1 MEYFANCMTHEQL
14 EQEHRRLVIKMH
26 PDRNPDN
33 PNATAEFQEMQQQYE
48 ERKAELN
55 GDYTKSARGRE
66 RRERERREREER
78 ERKERERNRLA
89 EVLEQARLNKQK
101 RHTELKKGDFVYAQM
116 VPNVGGTPN
125 GWADMTVE
133 DILRVSLKDDM
144 NGETVVMVEEI
155 IECQDYDMMNCSL
168 SKLMGSTETG
178 RIYGGWETIQSADP
192 ANGIR
197 KAKRVAK
204 VVLFRSKH
212 YCAFGNPQGD
222 SFVSDYYMRPDFGTM
237 YSDHLHRIYQRMRQ
251 EEEKK
256 ARIEAERKARIEAEQ
271 RPLIDEWAPKLI
283 TISRGL
289 TDAEQQTV
297 AISNLKAVL
306 KGKFPGVTFT
316 VKSSKSSYGKH
327 QFYELVWEDGPT
339 VQEVTDVE
347 RLFDPCYDSDTI
359 STPWTERFGKVLF
372 GSRTRKMNTLTKAR
386 ILQQLGGVTEAFSQG
401 DIDDEVT
408 VSDDDWTMLHLMVGV
423 STSDEGATLCLS
435 TLKADGTRRVHIGTA
450 VRYVFEHTSYV
461 KVKTTRKSQKAQKQA
476 A

>member
-1 MEYFANCMTHEQL
+1 MEYFKDCMTHEQL

-33 PNATAEFQEMQQQYE
+33 PNATAEFQEMQAQYE

-55 GDYTKSARGRE
+55 GDYRKSAKGRE

-89 EVLEQARLNKQK
+89 EVLEQARRNKQK
-101 RHTELKKGDFVYAQM
+101 RPGELKAGDYVYAK
-116 VPNVGGTPN
+116 
-125 GWADMTVE
+125 AVE
-133 DILRVSLKDDM
+133 WMQAFSAEEGCANDVLRMAIRQGVKD
-144 NGETVVMVEEI
+144 ETVVK
-155 IECQDYDMMNCSL
+155 IEALFDITDEQLMESYL
-168 SKLMGSTETG
+168 SYATDGE
-178 RIYGGWETIQSADP
+178 IYGGWETIQQADH
-192 ANGIR
+192 ASGIR

-204 VVLFRSKH
+204 VVMFRSPN
-212 YCAFGNPQGD
+212 YCIFGNPKGD
-222 SFVSDYYMRPDFGTM
+222 QLITDYYLPVNYETM
-237 YSDHLHRIYQRMRQ
+237 FSDHLHRIQAGIEREQR
-251 EEEKK
+251 EAE
-256 ARIEAERKARIEAEQ
+256 RIEAERKARIEAEQ
-271 RPLIDEWAPKLI
+271 RPLIDEWQGKLI

-297 AISNLKAVL
+297 AVSNLKTVL

-316 VKSSKSSYGKH
+316 IKTNRHGETSVT
-327 QFYELVWEDGPT
+327 WEDGPT
-339 VQEVTDVE
+339 VEEVVVAAD
-347 RLFDPCYDSDTI
+347 LFNDWLQLTEP
-359 STPWTERFGKVLF
+359 TPWQERFGRVTINVADF
-372 GSRTRKMNTLTKAR
+372 NRKMNTLTKAR
-386 ILQQLGGVTEAFSQG
+386 ILQQLGGVVDAFCQG

-423 STSDEGATLCLS
+423 SVGDKDATLCRS

-461 KVKTTRKSQKAQKQA
+461 KAKTTKKKVKQA

>member
-1 MEYFANCMTHEQL
+1 MEYFEHCMTHEQL

-26 PDRNPDN
+26 PDRNPND
-33 PNATAEFQEMQQQYE
+33 PEATAKFQEMQQQYE

-55 GDYTKSARGRE
+55 GDYRKSAKGRE

-89 EVLEQARLNKQK
+89 EVLEQARRNKQK
-101 RHTELKKGDFVYAQM
+101 RPGELKAGDFIYARQ
-116 VPNVGGTPN
+116 VNVGKVAMTFARMDPLLREVLTN
-125 GWADMTVE
+125 GLADE
-133 DILRVSLKDDM
+133 A
-144 NGETVVMVEEI
+144 VVMVETIVELSD
-155 IECQDYDMMNCSL
+155 EQLMNNDL
-168 SKLMGSTETG
+168 NYELPDGG
-178 RIYGGWETIQSADP
+178 PWGGWETIQSADP

-204 VVLFRSKH
+204 VVMFRSPS
-212 YCAFGNPQGD
+212 YCVMGSPMGD
-222 SFVSDYYMRPDFGTM
+222 PMISRFYMPCGYGDM
-237 YSDHLHRIYQRMRQ
+237 YQKQLDAMLAQIRYEQQ
-251 EEEKK
+251 EQQ
-256 ARIEAERKARIEAEQ
+256 RIEAERKARIEAEQ

-316 VKSSKSSYGKH
+316 IKTNRYGESS
-327 QFYELVWEDGPT
+327 VTWEDGPT
-339 VQEVTDVE
+339 VEEVVVADD
-347 RLFDPCYDSDTI
+347 LFNDWLQLTEP
-359 STPWTERFGKVLF
+359 TPWQERFGRVTINVADF
-372 GSRTRKMNTLTKAR
+372 NRKMNVLTKAR

-401 DIDDEVT
+401 DINDDVT

-423 STSDEGATLCLS
+423 SVGDEGATLCRS
-435 TLKADGTRRVHIGTA
+435 AMQPDGTRRVHIGTA
-450 VRYVFEHTSYV
+450 VRYVFDRTSYV
-461 KVKTTRKSQKAQKQA
+461 KATTKKTKRTARQA

>member
-1 MEYFANCMTHEQL
+1 MEYFEHCMTHEQL

-89 EVLEQARLNKQK
+89 EVLEQARRNKTK
-101 RHTELKKGDFVYAQM
+101 SHKNIHCGDFIYAVRLNAQ
-116 VPNVGGTPN
+116 NLINDAGGDVLRHVLN
-125 GWADMTVE
+125 GG
-133 DILRVSLKDDM
+133 LKC
-144 NGETVVMVEEI
+144 EAVVMVERIVETD
-155 IECQDYDMMNCSL
+155 DYSLMNVSL
-168 SKLMGSTETG
+168 SKLMGSMESGTV
-178 RIYGGWETIQSADP
+178 YGGWETIQSADP

-197 KAKRVAK
+197 KAKRMAK
-204 VVLFRSKH
+204 VVLFRSEH
-212 YCAFGNPQGD
+212 YCMMGNPQGD
-222 SFVSDYYMRPDFGTM
+222 PTIADYYMMPYYEVMF
-237 YSDHLHRIYQRMRQ
+237 SDHLHRIQAAIERERQ
-251 EEEKK
+251 EAE
-256 ARIEAERKARIEAEQ
+256 RIEAERKARIEAEQ

-283 TISRGL
+283 AISRGL

-297 AISNLKAVL
+297 AVSNLKAVL

-327 QFYELVWEDGPT
+327 QFNELVWEDGPT

-347 RLFDPCYDSDTI
+347 RLFDPCYDSDTF

-372 GSRTRKMNTLTKAR
+372 GSRTRKMNVLTKAR

-423 STSDEGATLCLS
+423 STSDEGATLCRCHEQ
-435 TLKADGTRRVHIGTA
+435 ADGTRRVHIGTA
-450 VRYVFEHTSYV
+450 VRYVFDRTSYV
-461 KVKTTRKSQKAQKQA
+461 KVKTTKKKVKLA

>member
-1 MEYFANCMTHEQL
+1 MAYLEHCMTHEQL

-26 PDRNPDN
+26 PDRNPND
-33 PNATAEFQEMQQQYE
+33 PEAPAKFQEMQQQYE

-55 GDYTKSARGRE
+55 GDYRKSAKGRE

-89 EVLEQARLNKQK
+89 EVLEQARRNKQK
-101 RHTELKKGDFVYAQM
+101 RPGELKAGDFIYARQ
-116 VPNVGGTPN
+116 VNVGKVAMTFARMDPLLREVLTN
-125 GWADMTVE
+125 GLADE
-133 DILRVSLKDDM
+133 A
-144 NGETVVMVEEI
+144 VVMVETIVELSD
-155 IECQDYDMMNCSL
+155 EQLMNNDL
-168 SKLMGSTETG
+168 NYELPDGG
-178 RIYGGWETIQSADP
+178 PWGGWETIQSADP

-204 VVLFRSKH
+204 VVMFRSPS
-212 YCAFGNPQGD
+212 YCVMGSPMGD
-222 SFVSDYYMRPDFGTM
+222 PMISRFYMPCGYGDM
-237 YSDHLHRIYQRMRQ
+237 YQKQLDAMLAQIRYEQQ
-251 EEEKK
+251 EQQ
-256 ARIEAERKARIEAEQ
+256 RIEAERKARIEAEQ

-316 VKSSKSSYGKH
+316 IKTNRYGESS
-327 QFYELVWEDGPT
+327 VTWEDGPT
-339 VQEVTDVE
+339 VEEVVVADD
-347 RLFDPCYDSDTI
+347 LFNDWLQLTEP
-359 STPWTERFGKVLF
+359 TPWQERFGRVTINVADF
-372 GSRTRKMNTLTKAR
+372 NRKMNVLTKAR

-401 DIDDEVT
+401 DINDDVT

-423 STSDEGATLCLS
+423 SVGDEGATLCRS
-435 TLKADGTRRVHIGTA
+435 AMQPDGTRRVHIGTA
-450 VRYVFEHTSYV
+450 VRYVFDRTSYV
-461 KVKTTRKSQKAQKQA
+461 KATTKKTKRTARQA

>member
-1 MEYFANCMTHEQL
+1 MTHEQL

-78 ERKERERNRLA
+78 ERRERERNRLA
-89 EVLEQARLNKQK
+89 EVLEQARRNKTK
-101 RHTELKKGDFVYAQM
+101 SHKAISVGDFIYARRLNTLNLM
-116 VPNVGGTPN
+116 NDSGDDV
-125 GWADMTVE
+125 
-133 DILRVSLKDDM
+133 LRCVLKD
-144 NGETVVMVEEI
+144 GVQEETVVMVEYIVETD
-155 IECQDYDMMNCSL
+155 DYSLMNGSL
-168 SKLMGSTETG
+168 SKLIGSMESG
-178 RIYGGWETIQSADP
+178 IVYGGWETIQQADP
-192 ANGIR
+192 ASGIR

-204 VVLFRSKH
+204 VVLFRSPS
-212 YCAFGNPQGD
+212 YCMMGNPKGD
-222 SFVSDYYMRPDFGTM
+222 PTIADYYVMPYYEVMF
-237 YSDHLHRIYQRMRQ
+237 SDQLHRIKARLDH
-251 EEEKK
+251 EAAEK

-297 AISNLKAVL
+297 AVSNLKAVL
-306 KGKFPGVTFT
+306 KGRFPGVTFT
-316 VKSSKSSYGKH
+316 VKSSKSSYGKD
-327 QFYELVWEDGPT
+327 QYYELTWEDGPT
-339 VQEVTDVE
+339 VQEVKDVE
-347 RLFDPCYDSDTI
+347 RLFDPCYDSDPF

-372 GSRTRKMNTLTKAR
+372 WSRTRKMNVLTKAR
-386 ILQQLGGVTEAFSQG
+386 ILQQLGGVTEAFSRG
-401 DIDDEVT
+401 NIDDEVT

-423 STSDEGATLCLS
+423 SVGDEDATLCRS
-435 TLKADGTRRVHIGTA
+435 TMQPDGTRRVHIATA
-450 VRYVFEHTSYV
+450 VRYVFDRTSYV
-461 KVKTTRKSQKAQKQA
+461 RSKTTAKKTKRTARQA

>member
-1 MEYFANCMTHEQL
+1 MNQEQL

-26 PDRNPDN
+26 PDRNPND
-33 PNATAEFQEMQQQYE
+33 PEATAKFQEMQQQYE

-55 GDYTKSARGRE
+55 GDYRKSAKGRE

-78 ERKERERNRLA
+78 ERREREQNRLA
-89 EVLEQARLNKQK
+89 EVLEQARRNKQK

-204 VVLFRSKH
+204 VVLFRSTH

-251 EEEKK
+251 EEEEK

-297 AISNLKAVL
+297 AVSNLKAVL
-306 KGKFPGVTFT
+306 RAKFPGVTFT
-316 VKSSKSSYGKH
+316 IKTNRYG
-327 QFYELVWEDGPT
+327 ETSVTWEDGPT
-339 VQEVTDVE
+339 VREVVVAAD
-347 RLFDPCYDSDTI
+347 LFNDWLQLTEP
-359 STPWTERFGKVLF
+359 TPWQERFGRVTINMADF
-372 GSRTRKMNTLTKAR
+372 NRKMNVLTKAR

-401 DIDDEVT
+401 GIDDEVT
-408 VSDDDWTMLHLMVGV
+408 VGDDDWTMLHLMVGV
-423 STSDEGATLCLS
+423 SVGDEDATLCRS

-450 VRYVFEHTSYV
+450 ARYVFDRTSYV
-461 KVKTTRKSQKAQKQA
+461 KATTKKKVRQA

>member
-1 MEYFANCMTHEQL
+1 MTHEQL

-26 PDRNPDN
+26 PDRNPND
-33 PNATAEFQEMQQQYE
+33 PEATAKFQEMQAQYE

-55 GDYTKSARGRE
+55 GDYRKSAKGRE

-89 EVLEQARLNKQK
+89 EVLEQARRNKTK
-101 RHTELKKGDFVYAQM
+101 SHKAISVGDFIYARRLNTLNLM
-116 VPNVGGTPN
+116 NDSGDDV
-125 GWADMTVE
+125 
-133 DILRVSLKDDM
+133 LRYVLKD
-144 NGETVVMVEEI
+144 GVQEETVVMVEYI
-155 IECQDYDMMNCSL
+155 VECDDFSLMNGSL
-168 SKLMGSTETG
+168 SKLTGSMESG
-178 RIYGGWETIQSADP
+178 IVYGGWETIQQADP

-204 VVLFRSKH
+204 VVLFRSDR
-212 YCAFGNPQGD
+212 YCMMGNPKGD
-222 SFVSDYYMRPDFGTM
+222 PTIADYYVMPYYEVMFSGQ
-237 YSDHLHRIYQRMRQ
+237 LHRIKARLDH
-251 EEEKK
+251 EAAEK

-297 AISNLKAVL
+297 AVSNLKAVL

-347 RLFDPCYDSDTI
+347 RLFDPCYDSDTFT
-359 STPWTERFGKVLF
+359 TPWTERFGKVLF
-372 GSRTRKMNTLTKAR
+372 KSRTRKMNVLTKAR

-423 STSDEGATLCLS
+423 SVGDEDATLCRS
-435 TLKADGTRRVHIGTA
+435 TMQPDGTRRVHIGTA

-461 KVKTTRKSQKAQKQA
+461 KAKTTKKKAKQA

>member
-26 PDRNPDN
+26 PDRNPND
-33 PNATAEFQEMQQQYE
+33 PEATAKFQEMQQQYE

-89 EVLEQARLNKQK
+89 EVLEQARKNRTKSYK
-101 RHTELKKGDFVYAQM
+101 AISVGDFIYARRLNTLNLM
-116 VPNVGGTPN
+116 NDSGDDV
-125 GWADMTVE
+125 
-133 DILRVSLKDDM
+133 LRCVLKD
-144 NGETVVMVEEI
+144 GVQEETVVMVEHI
-155 IECQDYDMMNCSL
+155 VECDDFSLMNGSL
-168 SKLMGSTETG
+168 SKLMGSMESC
-178 RIYGGWETIQSADP
+178 IVYGGWETIQQADP
-192 ANGIR
+192 KNGIR

-204 VVLFRSKH
+204 VVLFRSER
-212 YCAFGNPQGD
+212 YCMMGNPKGD
-222 SFVSDYYMRPDFGTM
+222 PTIADYYVMPYYEVMF
-237 YSDHLHRIYQRMRQ
+237 SDQLHRIKARLDH
-251 EEEKK
+251 EAAEK

-271 RPLIDEWAPKLI
+271 RPLIDEWQGKLI

-289 TDAEQQTV
+289 TDAEQQAV
-297 AISNLKAVL
+297 AVSNLKAVL
-306 KGKFPGVTFT
+306 KGRFPGVTFT
-316 VKSSKSSYGKH
+316 LKSTKSSYGKY

-347 RLFDPCYDSDTI
+347 RLFDPCYDSDTLT
-359 STPWTERFGKVLF
+359 TPWTERFGKVF
-372 GSRTRKMNTLTKAR
+372 FWRRTRKMNVLTKAR

-423 STSDEGATLCLS
+423 SVGDEGATLCRS
-435 TLKADGTRRVHIGTA
+435 TMQPDGTRRVHIGTA
-450 VRYVFEHTSYV
+450 VRYVFDRTSYV
-461 KVKTTRKSQKAQKQA
+461 RSKTTAKKTKRTARQA

>member
-1 MEYFANCMTHEQL
+1 MTHEQL

-26 PDRNPDN
+26 PDRNPND
-33 PNATAEFQEMQQQYE
+33 PEATAKFQEMQQQYE

-89 EVLEQARLNKQK
+89 EVLEQARRNKQK
-101 RHTELKKGDFVYAQM
+101 RPGELKAGDYVYACMVNVADRDYLHPNYLLRQM
-116 VPNVGGTPN
+116 IEHGVQ
-125 GWADMTVE
+125 D
-133 DILRVSLKDDM
+133 
-144 NGETVVMVEEI
+144 ETVVM
-155 IECQDYDMMNCSL
+155 IERVYEMNNDDFFNNVLNSW
-168 SKLMGSTETG
+168 MTPGD
-178 RIYGGWETIQSADP
+178 IYGGWETIQNADP

-204 VVLFRSKH
+204 VVMFRSTD
-212 YCAFGNPQGD
+212 YCAFGNPKGD
-222 SFVSDYYMRPDFGTM
+222 HVIADYYLPFCYQSMFASRI
-237 YSDHLHRIYQRMRQ
+237 SDIRALVKY
-251 EEEKK
+251 EAAEK

-283 TISRGL
+283 AISRGL

-297 AISNLKAVL
+297 AVSNLKTVL
-306 KGKFPGVTFT
+306 KGRFPGVTFT
-316 VKSSKSSYGKH
+316 IKTNRHGETSVT
-327 QFYELVWEDGPT
+327 WEDGPT
-339 VQEVTDVE
+339 VEEVVVAAD
-347 RLFDPCYDSDTI
+347 LFNDWLQLTEP
-359 STPWTERFGKVLF
+359 TPWQERFGRVTINVADF
-372 GSRTRKMNTLTKAR
+372 NRKMNTLTKAR
-386 ILQQLGGVTEAFSQG
+386 ILQQLGGVVDAFCQG

-423 STSDEGATLCLS
+423 STSDPDAQLCRS
-435 TLKADGTRRVHIGTA
+435 TLKADGTRRVHIATA

-461 KVKTTRKSQKAQKQA
+461 KPKVTRKSQKVQKQA

>member
-1 MEYFANCMTHEQL
+1 MSNYFEHCMTHEQL

-26 PDRNPDN
+26 PDRNPDD
-33 PNATAEFQEMQQQYE
+33 PEATAKFQEMQQQYE

-89 EVLEQARLNKQK
+89 EVLEQARRNKQRK
-101 RHTELKKGDFVYAQM
+101 VSELKAGDYVYACMIKKSVLDMAVPTLEQLLRQM
-116 VPNVGGTPN
+116 IEHGVQ
-125 GWADMTVE
+125 D
-133 DILRVSLKDDM
+133 
-144 NGETVVMVEEI
+144 ETVVV
-155 IECQDYDMMNCSL
+155 IERVYEMSNDDFFGNVFNSWMTP
-168 SKLMGSTETG
+168 GD
-178 RIYGGWETIQSADP
+178 IYGGWETIQNADP

-204 VVLFRSKH
+204 VVMFRSTD
-212 YCAFGNPQGD
+212 YCAFGNPKGD
-222 SFVSDYYMRPDFGTM
+222 HVIADYYLPFCYQSMFA
-237 YSDHLHRIYQRMRQ
+237 SRISEIRVRVEY
-251 EEEKK
+251 EAAEKQ
-256 ARIEAERKARIEAEQ
+256 RIEAERKARIEAEQ

-297 AISNLKAVL
+297 AVSNLKAVL

-316 VKSSKSSYGKH
+316 IKTNRHGESS
-327 QFYELVWEDGPT
+327 VTWEDGPT
-339 VQEVTDVE
+339 VVEVVDVAD
-347 RLFDPCYDSDTI
+347 LFNDWLQLTE
-359 STPWTERFGKVLF
+359 STPWQERFGRVTVSASDF
-372 GSRTRKMNTLTKAR
+372 NRKINVLTKAR

-423 STSDEGATLCLS
+423 STSDPDATLCHCHEQ
-435 TLKADGTRRVHIGTA
+435 ADGTRRVHIGMA

-461 KVKTTRKSQKAQKQA
+461 KAKVTRKSQKAQKQA

>member
-26 PDRNPDN
+26 PDRNPND
-33 PNATAEFQEMQQQYE
+33 PEATAEFQEMQQQYE

-89 EVLEQARLNKQK
+89 EVLEQARRNKQK
-101 RHTELKKGDFVYAQM
+101 CPGELKAGDFIYVRKLKGTYCDKKMESVLRSVLEDGLNDESVAYIEH
-116 VPNVGGTPN
+116 VFFLTDDEFFSEFFYTRLNGNV
-125 GWADMTVE
+125 
-133 DILRVSLKDDM
+133 
-144 NGETVVMVEEI
+144 
-155 IECQDYDMMNCSL
+155 
-168 SKLMGSTETG
+168 
-178 RIYGGWETIQSADP
+178 YGGWETIQNADP

-197 KAKRVAK
+197 KTKRVPK
-204 VVLFRSKH
+204 VVMFRSPS
-212 YCAFGNPQGD
+212 YCVMGNPMGD
-222 SFVSDYYMRPDFGTM
+222 QSINDYYMPCGYGEMFQKQLDAMLAQIR
-237 YSDHLHRIYQRMRQ
+237 HEQQ
-251 EEEKK
+251 EQQ
-256 ARIEAERKARIEAEQ
+256 RIEAERKARIEAEQ
-271 RPLIDEWAPKLI
+271 RPLIEEWAPKLI

-297 AISNLKAVL
+297 AVSNLKTVL

-316 VKSSKSSYGKH
+316 VKCRLVGASKHKC
-327 QFYELVWEDGPT
+327 YELVWEDGPT

-347 RLFDPCYDSDTI
+347 RLFDPCYDADTLT
-359 STPWTERFGKVLF
+359 TPWTERFGKVLF
-372 GSRTRKMNTLTKAR
+372 TSRTRKMNVLTKAR
-386 ILQQLGGVTEAFSQG
+386 ILQQLGGVVDAFCQG

-423 STSDEGATLCLS
+423 STSDPDAHLCYCHEQ
-435 TLKADGTRRVHIGTA
+435 ADSTRRVHIGTA
-450 VRYVFEHTSYV
+450 VRYVFERTSYV
-461 KVKTTRKSQKAQKQA
+461 KSKVTRKSQKAQKQA

>member
-1 MEYFANCMTHEQL
+1 MEYFANCMTNEQL

-26 PDRNPDN
+26 PDRNPND
-33 PNATAEFQEMQQQYE
+33 PEATAKFQEMQQQYE

-55 GDYTKSARGRE
+55 GDYRKSAKGRE

-89 EVLEQARLNKQK
+89 EVLEQARKNKQRK
-101 RHTELKKGDFVYAQM
+101 VSELKAGDFIYARQ
-116 VPNVGGTPN
+116 VNVGKVAMVFARMEPLLREVLTN
-125 GWADMTVE
+125 GLADE
-133 DILRVSLKDDM
+133 A
-144 NGETVVMVEEI
+144 VVMVETIVELSD
-155 IECQDYDMMNCSL
+155 EDLMNNDL
-168 SKLMGSTETG
+168 NYELPDGG
-178 RIYGGWETIQSADP
+178 PWGGWETIQSADP

-204 VVLFRSKH
+204 VVMFRSPS
-212 YCAFGNPQGD
+212 YCVMGSPMGD
-222 SFVSDYYMRPDFGTM
+222 PMISRFYMPCDYGDMYQQQLDAMLAKMR
-237 YSDHLHRIYQRMRQ
+237 HEQQ
-251 EEEKK
+251 EQQ
-256 ARIEAERKARIEAEQ
+256 RIEAERKARIEAEQ

-283 TISRGL
+283 AISRGL
-289 TDAEQQTV
+289 TDAEQQ
-297 AISNLKAVL
+297 AVL

-327 QFYELVWEDGPT
+327 PFYELVWEDGPT

-347 RLFDPCYDSDTI
+347 RLFDPCYDSDTLT
-359 STPWTERFGKVLF
+359 TPWTERFGKVLF

-386 ILQQLGGVTEAFSQG
+386 ILQQLGGVVDAFCQG

-423 STSDEGATLCLS
+423 SVGDKGATLCRS
-435 TLKADGTRRVHIGTA
+435 TMQPDGTRRVHIGTA
-450 VRYVFEHTSYV
+450 VRYVFERTSYV
-461 KVKTTRKSQKAQKQA
+461 KPKTTKKKVKQA

>member
-1 MEYFANCMTHEQL
+1 MNHEQL

-26 PDRNPDN
+26 PDRNPND
-33 PNATAEFQEMQQQYE
+33 PEATAKFQEMQAQYE

-89 EVLEQARLNKQK
+89 EVLEQARRNKQK
-101 RHTELKKGDFVYAQM
+101 RPGELKAGDFIYARQ
-116 VPNVGGTPN
+116 VNVGKAAMVFARMEPLLREVLTAGL
-125 GWADMTVE
+125 ADE
-133 DILRVSLKDDM
+133 A
-144 NGETVVMVEEI
+144 VVMVETIVELSD
-155 IECQDYDMMNCSL
+155 EQLMNNDL
-168 SKLMGSTETG
+168 NYELPDGG
-178 RIYGGWETIQSADP
+178 PWGGWETIQSADP

-204 VVLFRSKH
+204 VVMFRSPS
-212 YCAFGNPQGD
+212 YCVMGSPMGD
-222 SFVSDYYMRPDFGTM
+222 PMISRFYMPCGYGDM
-237 YSDHLHRIYQRMRQ
+237 YQKQLDAMLAKIRHEQQ
-251 EEEKK
+251 EQQ
-256 ARIEAERKARIEAEQ
+256 RIEAERKARIEAEQ

-297 AISNLKAVL
+297 TLSNLKAVL

-316 VKSSKSSYGKH
+316 IKTNRHGETSVT
-327 QFYELVWEDGPT
+327 WEDGPT
-339 VQEVTDVE
+339 VKEVVVAAD
-347 RLFDPCYDSDTI
+347 LFNDWLQLTEP
-359 STPWTERFGKVLF
+359 TPWQKRFGRVTVNAADF
-372 GSRTRKMNTLTKAR
+372 NRKMNVLTKAR
-386 ILQQLGGVTEAFSQG
+386 ILQQLGGVVDAFCQG

-423 STSDEGATLCLS
+423 STSDNDAQLCLS

-450 VRYVFEHTSYV
+450 VQYVFERTSYV
-461 KVKTTRKSQKAQKQA
+461 KAKATRKSQKAQKQA

>member
-14 EQEHRRLVIKMH
+14 EKEHRRLVIKMH
-26 PDRNPDN
+26 PDRNPND
-33 PNATAEFQEMQQQYE
+33 PEATAKFQEMQQQYE

-55 GDYTKSARGRE
+55 GDYRKSAKGRE

-89 EVLEQARLNKQK
+89 EVLEQARRNKQK
-101 RHTELKKGDFVYAQM
+101 RPGELKAGDFIYARQ
-116 VPNVGGTPN
+116 VNVGKVAMAFARMEPLLREVLTN
-125 GWADMTVE
+125 GLADE
-133 DILRVSLKDDM
+133 A
-144 NGETVVMVEEI
+144 VVMVETIVELSD
-155 IECQDYDMMNCSL
+155 EQLMNNDL
-168 SKLMGSTETG
+168 NYEMPGG
-178 RIYGGWETIQSADP
+178 GPWGGWETIQSADP

-204 VVLFRSKH
+204 VVMFRSPS
-212 YCAFGNPQGD
+212 YCVLGSPMGD
-222 SFVSDYYMRPDFGTM
+222 PMISRFYMPCGYGDM
-237 YSDHLHRIYQRMRQ
+237 YQKQLDAMLAQIRHEQQ
-251 EEEKK
+251 EQQ
-256 ARIEAERKARIEAEQ
+256 RIEAERKARIEAEQ

-297 AISNLKAVL
+297 AVSNLKTLLRA
-306 KGKFPGVTFT
+306 KFTGVTFT
-316 VKSSKSSYGKH
+316 IKTNRYG
-327 QFYELVWEDGPT
+327 ETSVTWEDGPT
-339 VQEVTDVE
+339 VREVAVAAD
-347 RLFDPCYDSDTI
+347 LFNDWLQLTEP
-359 STPWTERFGKVLF
+359 TPWQERFGRVTVNAADF
-372 GSRTRKMNTLTKAR
+372 NRKMNTLTKAR

-423 STSDEGATLCLS
+423 SISDPDATLCRS

-450 VRYVFEHTSYV
+450 VRYVFDRTSYV
-461 KVKTTRKSQKAQKQA
+461 RSKTTTKKTKRTARQA